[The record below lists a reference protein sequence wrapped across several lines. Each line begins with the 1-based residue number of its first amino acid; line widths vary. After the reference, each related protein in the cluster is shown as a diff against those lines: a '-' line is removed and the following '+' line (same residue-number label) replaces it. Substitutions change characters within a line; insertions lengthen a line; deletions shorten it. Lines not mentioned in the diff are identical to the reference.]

1 MKTILRNIIGSY
13 RPSLSFVIP
22 AKDEQETIEPLFRKI
37 ADQASRITEWWEVI
51 YIDDGSADESWQ
63 TIRRLA
69 TENAEHVKAIRFR
82 RNVGKA
88 EALAAGWKESRGDL
102 VFTMDADLQDDPEEI
117 PRFLDKMKEGFD
129 VVTGWKQTRHDPWHK
144 VLPSRVFNLLLS
156 HVNGVH
162 LHDHNCGFK
171 CYRREVVQVL
181 PMYGEMHRMVPSL
194 AAMHGF
200 QTAEIPVKHHPR
212 RYGRSKYG
220 LRRFLRGFLDMW
232 TVHFLRNF
240 RQRPM
245 HLMGGVSILMLGSGC
260 VLALVLARVPL
271 PFSVDLLLSAALPGL
286 LVGSVSTMLMGLIAE
301 STVHQARG
309 NAQQRPVAETIGL
322 VGFPTVLPFPTGKG
336 LVAGESPHG
345 APTALV
351 LEGDSHS
358 RELSAAHL
366 REAGWRVLTAAS
378 YEEARWKLQARLD
391 VVILEVDVQD
401 EAGAD
406 PVEFIRLARE
416 TSPSLEIIFLPSET
430 RPPTALETLRVGAF
444 DYLGKPV
451 ESAQLL
457 NVALR
462 ALHRGRQSAFAAG
475 V

>member
-1 MKTILRNIIGSY
+1 
-13 RPSLSFVIP
+13 
-22 AKDEQETIEPLFRKI
+22 
-37 ADQASRITEWWEVI
+37 
-51 YIDDGSADESWQ
+51 
-63 TIRRLA
+63 
-69 TENAEHVKAIRFR
+69 
-82 RNVGKA
+82 
-88 EALAAGWKESRGDL
+88 
-102 VFTMDADLQDDPEEI
+102 
-117 PRFLDKMKEGFD
+117 
-129 VVTGWKQTRHDPWHK
+129 
-144 VLPSRVFNLLLS
+144 
-156 HVNGVH
+156 
-162 LHDHNCGFK
+162 
-171 CYRREVVQVL
+171 
-181 PMYGEMHRMVPSL
+181 
-194 AAMHGF
+194 
-200 QTAEIPVKHHPR
+200 
-212 RYGRSKYG
+212 
-220 LRRFLRGFLDMW
+220 MW
-232 TVHFLRNF
+232 TVYFLRNF

-260 VLALVLARVPL
+260 VLALFLARVPL
-271 PFSVDLLLSAALPGL
+271 PLSVDLLLSAALPAL

-301 STVHQARG
+301 STVHQAIG

-322 VGFPTVLPFPTGKG
+322 VGFPIVLPFPTGKG
-336 LVAGESPHG
+336 LVAGESPHS

-406 PVEFIRLARE
+406 LVEFIRLARE

-430 RPPTALETLRVGAF
+430 RPLTALETLRVGAF

>member
-1 MKTILRNIIGSY
+1 
-13 RPSLSFVIP
+13 
-22 AKDEQETIEPLFRKI
+22 
-37 ADQASRITEWWEVI
+37 
-51 YIDDGSADESWQ
+51 
-63 TIRRLA
+63 
-69 TENAEHVKAIRFR
+69 
-82 RNVGKA
+82 
-88 EALAAGWKESRGDL
+88 
-102 VFTMDADLQDDPEEI
+102 
-117 PRFLDKMKEGFD
+117 MKEGFD

-171 CYRREVVQVL
+171 CYRREVVQAL

-220 LRRFLRGFLDMW
+220 FRRFLRGFLDMW
-232 TVHFLRNF
+232 TVYFLRNF

-260 VLALVLARVPL
+260 GLALFLARVPL
-271 PFSVDLLLSAALPGL
+271 PLSVDLLLSAALPAL

-301 STVHQARG
+301 STVHQAIG

-322 VGFPTVLPFPTGKG
+322 VGFPIVLPFPTGKG
-336 LVAGESPHG
+336 LVAGESPHS

-366 REAGWRVLTAAS
+366 RE
-378 YEEARWKLQARLD
+378 
-391 VVILEVDVQD
+391 VDVQD

-406 PVEFIRLARE
+406 VVEFIRLARE

-430 RPPTALETLRVGAF
+430 RPLTALETLRVGAF

>member
-1 MKTILRNIIGSY
+1 MNGSSRNIIGSY

-37 ADQASRITEWWEVI
+37 ADQALHITDWWEVTV
-51 YIDDGSADESWQ
+51 IDDGSSDGSWK
-63 TIRRLA
+63 TIRQLA
-69 TENAEHVKAIRFR
+69 ARNREHVKAIRFR

-144 VLPSRVFNLLLS
+144 VLPSRVFSLLLS

-171 CYRREVVQVL
+171 CYRREVVQAL

-245 HLMGGVSILMLGSGC
+245 HLMGGVSILML
-260 VLALVLARVPL
+260 
-271 PFSVDLLLSAALPGL
+271 
-286 LVGSVSTMLMGLIAE
+286 
-301 STVHQARG
+301 
-309 NAQQRPVAETIGL
+309 
-322 VGFPTVLPFPTGKG
+322 
-336 LVAGESPHG
+336 
-345 APTALV
+345 
-351 LEGDSHS
+351 
-358 RELSAAHL
+358 
-366 REAGWRVLTAAS
+366 
-378 YEEARWKLQARLD
+378 
-391 VVILEVDVQD
+391 
-401 EAGAD
+401 
-406 PVEFIRLARE
+406 
-416 TSPSLEIIFLPSET
+416 
-430 RPPTALETLRVGAF
+430 
-444 DYLGKPV
+444 
-451 ESAQLL
+451 
-457 NVALR
+457 
-462 ALHRGRQSAFAAG
+462 
-475 V
+475 